1 MHDMQFRVALRDE
14 AKTNLAEVPEP
25 CSSDNNIEMIQNAIT
40 NEMET
45 AGSEW
50 RLTSEHVEKKVL
62 TTDK

>member
-1 MHDMQFRVALRDE
+1 MHDIQFSVALRDE
-14 AKTNLAEVPEP
+14 AKASLAEVPEP
-25 CSSDNNIEMIQNAIT
+25 RRYDNNIEIMGSAIT
-40 NEMET
+40 SEMET